1 MDSKKVGSFISELR
15 KQKGYTQTTL
25 AEILNVSNRTVSKW
39 ENGDGYPDITILPE
53 IAKTLGVTVDELL
66 NGERTVLT
74 ELKEQNKNVDIVEK
88 ENKDSEKYSLYKFFN
103 DPKLWFIISFFFGI
117 FGALLGT
124 ITEMYC
130 IWAFKILFYTHW
142 EIIFVAVSLLAIVA
156 SGLAFMIGVFTATP
170 ELEKSSFLDYCKNN
184 IQKILIYCAVW
195 IVFPVSFF
203 TRIFYLSRWGN
214 FAMIFVIAVATIY
227 VVLNV
232 KIYKKYKSK

>member
-1 MDSKKVGSFISELR
+1 MDSKKVGSFIAELR

-53 IAKTLGVTVDELL
+53 IAKNLGVTVDELL
-66 NGERTVLT
+66 NGE
-74 ELKEQNKNVDIVEK
+74 KAPIVEVENADNKK
-88 ENKDSEKYSLYKFFN
+88 EEKIKQNDKKFFE
-103 DPKLWFIISFFFGI
+103 DSKFWFIISFFFGI

-184 IQKILIYCAVW
+184 IQNILIYSAVW

-214 FAMIFVIAVATIY
+214 FAKIFVIVVATIY

>member
-66 NGERTVLT
+66 NGEKVVA
-74 ELKEQNKNVDIVEK
+74 ELKEENKNAESSDNIDKK
-88 ENKDSEKYSLYKFFN
+88 ENDKNDSGNKFFN

-124 ITEMYC
+124 ITEVYC
-130 IWAFKILFYTHW
+130 IWAFNILFYNHW

-156 SGLAFMIGVFTATP
+156 SGLAFMIGVFRATP
-170 ELEKSSFLDYCKNN
+170 TLEKSSFFDYCKNN
-184 IQKILIYCAVW
+184 IQKVLIYCAVW

-214 FAMIFVIAVATIY
+214 FAMIFVIAVAAIY
-227 VVLNV
+227 MFLNV
-232 KIYKKYKSK
+232 KIYEKYKS

>member
-1 MDSKKVGSFISELR
+1 MDSKKVGSFIAELR

-53 IAKTLGVTVDELL
+53 IAKNLGVTVDELL
-66 NGERTVLT
+66 NGE
-74 ELKEQNKNVDIVEK
+74 KAPIVEVPNADNKK
-88 ENKDSEKYSLYKFFN
+88 EEGIKQNDKKFFE
-103 DPKLWFIISFFFGI
+103 DSKFWFIISFFFGI

-184 IQKILIYCAVW
+184 IQNILIYSAVW

-214 FAMIFVIAVATIY
+214 FAKIFVIVVATIY

>member
-1 MDSKKVGSFISELR
+1 MMNSKKVGSFIAELR

-53 IAKTLGVTVDELL
+53 IAKNLGVTVDELL
-66 NGERTVLT
+66 NGE
-74 ELKEQNKNVDIVEK
+74 KAPIVEVENADNKK
-88 ENKDSEKYSLYKFFN
+88 EEIKQNDKKFFEN
-103 DPKLWFIISFFFGI
+103 SKFWFILSFFLGI

-184 IQKILIYCAVW
+184 IQKVLIYCAVW

-214 FAMIFVIAVATIY
+214 FAMIFVIVVATIY